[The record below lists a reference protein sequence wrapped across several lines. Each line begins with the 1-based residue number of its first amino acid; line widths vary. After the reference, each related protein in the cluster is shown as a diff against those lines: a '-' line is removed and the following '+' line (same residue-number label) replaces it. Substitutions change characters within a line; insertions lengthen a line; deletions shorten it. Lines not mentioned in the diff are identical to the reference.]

1 MTVLEELEEIFIL
14 RTVKNDYKERERGI
28 VWDKFDFLFNFIRM
42 FAILCLFSL
51 FLSLLVSLLL
61 IGWVENINL
70 DKVFFS
76 IVGLV
81 FCFTVGF
88 VLSDMKKN
96 KKKMLSYL
104 EDLESIKHKMN
115 IKKDDRH
122 IFGELNKKIETAVR
136 NLLSDKDK
144 MGELYKKIE
153 KEDPVFMDFKKTIEF
168 VLDYQLERKNEKENL
183 LKKFTEKGYAGSE
196 GSRRKQLS
204 IEEANG

>member
-1 MTVLEELEEIFIL
+1 
-14 RTVKNDYKERERGI
+14 
-28 VWDKFDFLFNFIRM
+28 
-42 FAILCLFSL
+42 
-51 FLSLLVSLLL
+51 
-61 IGWVENINL
+61 
-70 DKVFFS
+70 
-76 IVGLV
+76 
-81 FCFTVGF
+81 
-88 VLSDMKKN
+88 
-96 KKKMLSYL
+96 
-104 EDLESIKHKMN
+104 MN

-196 GSRRKQLS
+196 DSKRKQLS

>member
-14 RTVKNDYKERERGI
+14 RKVKNDYKERERGI
-28 VWDKFDFLFNFIRM
+28 VWDKFEFLFNFIKM
-42 FAILCLFSL
+42 FATLCLFGLFFSL
-51 FLSLLVSLLL
+51 IVSLLL

-76 IVGLV
+76 IVGLF

-88 VLSDMKKN
+88 ILSDMKKN

-196 GSRRKQLS
+196 DSKRKQLS

>member
-14 RTVKNDYKERERGI
+14 RKVRNDYKRREKEI
-28 VWDKFDFLFNFIRM
+28 VWDKFEFLFDFIKI
-42 FAILCLFSL
+42 FLFLCLFGIVFAL
-51 FLSLLVSLLL
+51 IVSLLL
-61 IGWVENINL
+61 IGVVENINL

-76 IVGLV
+76 FVGLI
-81 FCFTVGF
+81 FCFSVGF
-88 VLSDMKKN
+88 ALSDMKKN

-104 EDLESIKHKMN
+104 EDLESTKHKMN
-115 IKKDDRH
+115 IKTDDRH

-136 NLLSDKDK
+136 NLLSEKDK

-168 VLDYQLERKNEKENL
+168 VLDYQLERKKEKENL
-183 LKKFTEKGYAGSE
+183 LNKFTEKGYAGSK
-196 GSRRKQLS
+196 GKQLS

>member
-14 RTVKNDYKERERGI
+14 RKVKNDYKERERGI
-28 VWDKFDFLFNFIRM
+28 VWDKFEFLFNFIKM
-42 FAILCLFSL
+42 FATLCLFGLFFSL
-51 FLSLLVSLLL
+51 IVSLLL

-88 VLSDMKKN
+88 ILSDMKKN

-196 GSRRKQLS
+196 DSKRKQLS